1 MYKVVI
7 RADGGKELGLGHIM
21 RTLVLAKELRK
32 YLEVHYICKDDE
44 ILYGDGIKKVKDEGF
59 NVIKINENNLIS
71 DIKKVQTEIEA
82 DLLIT
87 DSYDVDKNYF
97 DEMKKIFK
105 VSGYIDDI
113 NVCKLNVDF
122 IINQNINATS
132 IKYNTNKETKLFL
145 GTEYCLLRD
154 EFRGESHKLIKDKV
168 ENILI
173 TVGGTDKDYITLKI
187 LDLVLNYD
195 SIIHVVIGSAFEEKL
210 INEIYKKYGYN
221 PKVKLYKNAKM
232 AELMK
237 LCDIAISS
245 CGSTLYELSAMKV
258 PAIGITVADNQ
269 IEIGREF
276 SKRELIIGTNNLI
289 YQDIN
294 RFNEVINALIVNKK
308 KRQLLSQNQK
318 KLVNVNGAK
327 ILVENILV
335 NSRSKDDVNGVY

>member
-1 MYKVVI
+1 M
-7 RADGGKELGLGHIM
+7 GGG
-21 RTLVLAKELRK
+21 
-32 YLEVHYICKDDE
+32 
-44 ILYGDGIKKVKDEGF
+44 
-59 NVIKINENNLIS
+59 
-71 DIKKVQTEIEA
+71 
-82 DLLIT
+82 
-87 DSYDVDKNYF
+87 
-97 DEMKKIFK
+97 
-105 VSGYIDDI
+105 
-113 NVCKLNVDF
+113 
-122 IINQNINATS
+122 
-132 IKYNTNKETKLFL
+132 
-145 GTEYCLLRD
+145 
-154 EFRGESHKLIKDKV
+154 
-168 ENILI
+168 
-173 TVGGTDKDYITLKI
+173 DKDYITLKI
-187 LDLVLNYD
+187 LDLVLHYD

-210 INEIYKKYGYN
+210 IDEIYKKYGYN

-245 CGSTLYELSAMKV
+245 CGSTLYELSAMNV
-258 PAIGITVADNQ
+258 PTIGITVEDNQ
-269 IEIGREF
+269 IEISSEF

>member
-173 TVGGTDKDYITLKI
+173 TVGGADKDYITLKI
-187 LDLVLNYD
+187 LDLVLHYD

-245 CGSTLYELSAMKV
+245 CGSTLYELSAMNV
-258 PAIGITVADNQ
+258 PTIGITVADNQ
-269 IEIGREF
+269 IEISSEF

>member
-173 TVGGTDKDYITLKI
+173 TVGGADKDYITLKI

>member
-87 DSYDVDKNYF
+87 DSYDVDENYF

-154 EFRGESHKLIKDKV
+154 EFRVESDKLIEDKV

-173 TVGGTDKDYITLKI
+173 TVGGSDKDYITLKI

-289 YQDIN
+289 YEDIN
-294 RFNEVINALIVNKK
+294 QFNEIINELIVNKK